1 VTTRRTLSRMTRQS
15 EMQEKDFMALGNT
28 ASDGQPYPP
37 STPKDREH
45 WAVMVDRNGDNILTI
60 ESAILAGKPDLE
72 PEDEA
77 CIEMCGRQ
85 LLAFLGFPDPPHDRL
100 ERLRGIREAHCQ
112 AARRVPTDPE
122 LAAYRY
128 GKAEGISEVL
138 RLLQRRDVDG
148 GQGE

>member
-1 VTTRRTLSRMTRQS
+1 MADKRKT
-15 EMQEKDFMALGNT
+15 QELRASKFPANPT
-28 ASDGQPYPP
+28 APS

-45 WAVMVDRNGDNILTI
+45 WAVRVYLNGESILTI
-60 ESAILAGKPDLE
+60 ETAMLAGKPDLT

-85 LLAFLGFPDPPHDRL
+85 LLAFIGCREPSDDRL
-100 ERLRGIREAHCQ
+100 ERLREIREAHCRS
-112 AARRVPTDPE
+112 ARRVPTDPE

-138 RLLQRRDVDG
+138 RLIGRISTERDEASGVTG
-148 GQGE
+148 